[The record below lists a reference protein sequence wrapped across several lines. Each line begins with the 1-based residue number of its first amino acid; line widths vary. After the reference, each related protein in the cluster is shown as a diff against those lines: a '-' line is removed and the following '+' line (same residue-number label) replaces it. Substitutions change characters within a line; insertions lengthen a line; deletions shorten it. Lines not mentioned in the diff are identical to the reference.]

1 MTDLRQFLTDE
12 ELLIRLNSE
21 EDNFV
26 ERKPSANS
34 REVRRAV
41 VAFANAVRDPRE
53 GVLFLGVSD
62 KTKEPTGRLGDVEK
76 TQRDVRN
83 WIDECYPQIPYY
95 ARVLT
100 IEEKHVLAITVTES
114 KAGPHFAGPAF
125 VRIGAESKK
134 ASEEMLQRLVED
146 RLDLVRRLREW
157 EGKIVTVKEESTLEM
172 EFQARRGRPLI
183 TKRWSAF
190 EARLIEV
197 NPHWLVWQNIA
208 TSASESVST
217 REILL
222 SWDTSGQR
230 RLVIKVVAE

>member
-26 ERKPSANS
+26 ERKPSANF

-62 KTKEPTGRLGDVEK
+62 KTKEPTGKLGDVEK
-76 TQRDVRN
+76 TQRNVRN
-83 WIDECYPQIPYY
+83 WIDECYPPIPYY

-100 IEEKHVLAITVTES
+100 IEAKDVLAIIVTES
-114 KAGPHFAGPAF
+114 RVGPHFAGPAF
-125 VRIGAESKK
+125 VRVGAESKK
-134 ASEEMLQRLVED
+134 ASEEILQRLVED
-146 RLDLVRRLREW
+146 RLDSVRRLREW
-157 EGKIVTVKEESTLEM
+157 EGKIVTIKEESTLEAQ
-172 EFQARRGRPLI
+172 FQARQGRPF
-183 TKRWSAF
+183 TKRWATF
-190 EARLIEV
+190 AARLIEV
-197 NPHWLVWQNIA
+197 NPHWIVWQSIE